1 MKMGLPPQT
10 LLSFFYKK
18 KKQKNGVG
26 RHDFQ
31 RQGGR
36 GSWKSALRDTMT
48 LRSAIKDKPLRG
60 ACQKKTNSRFFSS
73 VILDSRPWSW

>member
-10 LLSFFYKK
+10 LLSFTKK
-18 KKQKNGVG
+18 RNKKNGVG
-26 RHDFQ
+26 RQCERFGFLDFQ

-48 LRSAIKDKPLRG
+48 LRSAVKDKPCGCLP
-60 ACQKKTNSRFFSS
+60 KKNKQPFFSVS
-73 VILDSRPWSW
+73 HP